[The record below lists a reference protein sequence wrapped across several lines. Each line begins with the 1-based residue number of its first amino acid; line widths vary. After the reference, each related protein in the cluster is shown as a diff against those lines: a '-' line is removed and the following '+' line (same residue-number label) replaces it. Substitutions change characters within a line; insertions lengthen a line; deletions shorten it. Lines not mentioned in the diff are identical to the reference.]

1 MEATKTTTTENV
13 LANSLMAGLANYRK
27 GSFGTTLSITTT
39 PKMNKGGKG
48 GVAVNPLLGRD
59 VQKHTI
65 YTNVKLGSDYNKV
78 NGNKIERAG
87 GEKSDWIAEP
97 AKGMHRF
104 NDFLCQSD
112 TDDNQF
118 YLNVLFFK
126 NTRVEYSYSVDGVPA
141 TEEQVE
147 TIKSYLTSKGSSF
160 GKQIAAGI
168 PEDEVTEVR
177 RPKLENV
184 NYIMQGERQLYSR
197 PAFEP
202 ALVG

>member
-1 MEATKTTTTENV
+1 MEATKTTNNV
-13 LANSLMAGLANYRK
+13 LVNSLMAGLANYRK
-27 GSFGTTLSITTT
+27 GSFGTTISITTT

-48 GVAVNPLLGRD
+48 GIAVNPLLGRD

-87 GEKSDWIAEP
+87 GEKSDWVAEP

-104 NDFLCQSD
+104 NDFICQSD

-118 YLNVLFFK
+118 YLNILFFK

-147 TIKSYLTSKGSSF
+147 TIKSYLTSKGNSF

-184 NYIMQGERQLYSR
+184 NYIVQGERQIYSR
-197 PAFEP
+197 PQFEP

>member
-1 MEATKTTTTENV
+1 MEATKTTNNV
-13 LANSLMAGLANYRK
+13 LVNSLMAGLANYRK
-27 GSFGTTLSITTT
+27 GSFGTTISITTT

-48 GVAVNPLLGRD
+48 GIAVNPLLGRD

-87 GEKSDWIAEP
+87 GEKSDWVAEP

-104 NDFLCQSD
+104 NDFICQSD

-126 NTRVEYSYSVDGVPA
+126 NTRVDYSYSVDGVPA
-141 TEEQVE
+141 TPEQVE
-147 TIKSYLTSKGSSF
+147 TIKSYLTSKGNSF

-184 NYIMQGERQLYSR
+184 NYIVQGERQLYSR
-197 PAFEP
+197 PQFEP